1 MEKKEVTVAN
11 PLAVGETTLIPV
23 IEVSL
28 NYARRNGGISLFG
41 VKQPVAVVVVL
52 ASARTAFRI
61 TGEEVS
67 IAQLIREFPNIKEKL
82 EAT

>member
-11 PLAVGETTLIPV
+11 PVAVGEATLIPV

-28 NYARRNGGISLFG
+28 NCARRNG
-41 VKQPVAVVVVL
+41 VVS
-52 ASARTAFRI
+52 ASARMGFRI

-67 IAQLIREFPNIKEKL
+67 IAQLIREFPNLKEKL

>member
-11 PLAVGETTLIPV
+11 PVAVGEATLIPV

-28 NYARRNGGISLFG
+28 NCARRNGGISLFG
-41 VKQPVAVVVVL
+41 AKQPVAVVVVS

-67 IAQLIREFPNIKEKL
+67 IAQLIREFPNIKEEM
-82 EAT
+82 EAI